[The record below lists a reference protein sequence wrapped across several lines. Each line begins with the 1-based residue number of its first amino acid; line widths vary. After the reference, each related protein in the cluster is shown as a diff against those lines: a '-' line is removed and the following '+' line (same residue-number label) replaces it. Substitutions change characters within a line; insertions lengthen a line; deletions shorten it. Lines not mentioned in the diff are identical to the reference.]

1 VCRTAA
7 RGDKSGWRLCSV
19 ATFALTGKVSENPK
33 ATSDLHKIR
42 DGVCEH
48 IDRSPKEAVGLV
60 PTLRRRV
67 VGVSFSISMME
78 GMKNMR
84 PDALL
89 QT

>member
-1 VCRTAA
+1 VCRTDA
-7 RGDKSGWRLCSV
+7 RGDKSGWRLCNA

-33 ATSDLHKIR
+33 ATSDLHKIL

-48 IDRSPKEAVGLV
+48 IDRSPEEAVGLV
-60 PTLRRRV
+60 PTLRLRV
-67 VGVSFSISMME
+67 VGSLFPSPMME